1 LSLVLDGS
9 MTLAWQFKRVD
20 PGELLIAEKALE
32 ALATV
37 QAVVP
42 ALWFAEVAN
51 GVLRGERQG
60 VISSTQTALFLNDLS
75 EAEIVADE
83 VSPRGRQASVLD
95 LARKHGLTVYD
106 ATYLELAIRRAAVLA
121 TFDRKLAEAARS
133 AGVPVFGD
141 AA

>member
-1 LSLVLDGS
+1 LILVLDAS

-20 PGELLIAEKALE
+20 PGEVLIAERALE
-32 ALATV
+32 ALSTV

-60 VISSTQTALFLNDLS
+60 VISPKQSASFLNDLS

-83 VSPRGRQASVLD
+83 ISPRSRQAFVLD
-95 LARKHGLTVYD
+95 LARKYRLTMYD
-106 ATYLELAIRRAAVLA
+106 ATYLELAMRRAAVLA
-121 TFDRKLAEAARS
+121 TFDRKLAEAARG
-133 AGVPVFGD
+133 AGVRVFGD